1 MNLSKYH
8 QSRLRIMF
16 SSFTKSIRT
25 DSIPSVQIDAKSPSK
40 HEEVPVELE
49 TEAIP
54 SKSDGLEHNQKE
66 DQKKSE
72 PDAFDEASISTDNSL
87 FEIPLK
93 TVFICNEEGK
103 VLHGTGSPSLEMDDD
118 LLDQDKGGTEE
129 IQAEASI
136 HDKEGSVEELLL
148 RVEQSNLDV
157 TELDNIIKTFEEE
170 GEQGRSTSE
179 PKTNEF
185 VIMKPESPSSVG
197 GDLDFNTSTFAAL
210 GQALLQGESDTVS
223 HAQSDTS
230 HNRTWSRCFTKLVL
244 VFTAM
249 VGYFLNLIPR
259 LFGNSAEILK
269 ASLKFWKREKSAF
282 ASFLKDLKA
291 IFSEDHPQISSS
303 SSSGDSVVS
312 SLSCKS
318 KKISGLSLPKYIILA
333 LLLPILTIGWVWM
346 FFGMEGKGEQKVV
359 VDAQE
364 SCVEESFHLFM
375 YNANMNQVLELETED
390 IYVTK
395 GVLGNFVAAMVTS
408 VMMACYVRFYQA
420 ESIPK
425 VMRKTVCPKKEIVK
439 KEKTG
444 KKGKTLKREL
454 DALDTHNIFSST
466 VVTDVLSPDGS
477 ISSVKRSSR
486 KKKELKTIY
495 ETTSMQG
502 TDLFNEFDGVKKE

>member
-1 MNLSKYH
+1 
-8 QSRLRIMF
+8 MF
-16 SSFTKSIRT
+16 SSFTKSIRA
-25 DSIPSVQIDAKSPSK
+25 DSNPSVQIDAKSPST

-49 TEAIP
+49 TETVQ
-54 SKSDGLEHNQKE
+54 SKGDGLEHDQKE

-72 PDAFDEASISTDNSL
+72 PDAFDEASISTNNSL

-103 VLHGTGSPSLEMDDD
+103 VLHGTGSPSLEMDDG
-118 LLDQDKGGTEE
+118 LLDQDEGGTEE
-129 IQAEASI
+129 IQAEPSI
-136 HDKEGSVEELLL
+136 DDKEGSVEELLL
-148 RVEQSNLDV
+148 RVDQSNLDV
-157 TELDNIIKTFEEE
+157 TELDNIIKTFEKEE
-170 GEQGRSTSE
+170 ENGSSKSE
-179 PKTNEF
+179 PKTNES

-210 GQALLQGESDTVS
+210 GQALLQVETDAVS
-223 HAQSDTS
+223 CAQSESS
-230 HNRTWSRCFTKLVL
+230 HNHSWSRRFMKFVLFFT
-244 VFTAM
+244 TT
-249 VGYFLNLIPR
+249 VGYFLSLVPR
-259 LFGNSAEILK
+259 LLGNSAEILK
-269 ASLKFWKREKSAF
+269 ASLKLWKREKSAF
-282 ASFLKDLKA
+282 VSFVKDLIA
-291 IFSEDHPQISSS
+291 IASEDHPQISSS

-318 KKISGLSLPKYIILA
+318 KKTTGLCLAKYITVVLSFS
-333 LLLPILTIGWVWM
+333 ILTIGWAWIFV
-346 FFGMEGKGEQKVV
+346 GMGDNGEQEVL

-375 YNANMNQVLELETED
+375 YHANMNQELALETED
-390 IYVTK
+390 VYVTK
-395 GVLGNFVAAMVTS
+395 SVLGNFVAAMVTS
-408 VMMACYVRFYQA
+408 VMMVCYVRFYQTK
-420 ESIPK
+420 SIPN
-425 VMRKTVCPKKEIVK
+425 VMKKTVCPKKEIVK

-444 KKGKTLKREL
+444 NKGKTLKREL

-486 KKKELKTIY
+486 KKKALKTIF